1 MKKII
6 LCIAIALTLHA
17 FNTASAQNYNREQMQ
32 QAYREFLK
40 DSVNLQDAMVDSVM
54 AIRTQFRPQM
64 REIFQDQSTSMDD
77 KQSKMQDVRKQMEAK
92 YKAAGLT
99 DNQVQM
105 IHQHD
110 EQMMNRMRERMNNG
124 GQ

>member
-6 LCIAIALTLHA
+6 LCVVMALSLHVL
-17 FNTASAQNYNREQMQ
+17 NTASAQNNNREQMQ
-32 QAYREFLK
+32 QAYRQYLK

-54 AIRTQFRPQM
+54 AIRSEFRPQM

-77 KQSKMQDVRKQMEAK
+77 KQSKMQDVRKQMEAR
-92 YKAAGLT
+92 YKTAGLT
-99 DNQVQM
+99 DEQVQM

-110 EQMMNRMRERMNNG
+110 EQMMNRMRGRMNNG